1 MAAKPMILQELEKLP
16 PNDLKEVE
24 RFVEQLKKSQGK
36 RRTLPRNGKVLA
48 RKQIAAI
55 RKWAGRNL
63 GRGFTG
69 RDHDRILYGDKG

>member
-1 MAAKPMILQELEKLP
+1 MAAKPTILRELEKLP

-24 RFVEQLKKSQGK
+24 RFVGQLKKSQGK
-36 RRTLPRNGKVLA
+36 RQTSARYGKVLA

-55 RKWAGRNL
+55 KKWAGRDL
-63 GRGFTG
+63 GRGYTG

>member
-1 MAAKPMILQELEKLP
+1 MAAKPMILRELEKLP
-16 PNDLKEVE
+16 ANDLKEVE
-24 RFVEQLKKSQGK
+24 KFVGQLKKSQGK
-36 RRTLPRNGKVLA
+36 RQTLARNGKVLA

-55 RKWAGRNL
+55 KKWAGRNL